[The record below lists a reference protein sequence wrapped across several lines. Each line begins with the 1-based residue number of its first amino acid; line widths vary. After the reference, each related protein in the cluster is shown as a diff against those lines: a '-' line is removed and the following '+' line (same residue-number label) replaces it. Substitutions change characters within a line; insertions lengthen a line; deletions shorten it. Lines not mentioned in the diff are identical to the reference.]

1 MKLYTKTGD
10 DGTTGLT
17 GGKRIAKDA
26 PRMVA
31 IGTVDELNAHLALAA
46 AASKHEPVTS
56 ILTVLQSRLFDLG
69 ADLADDAS
77 TRIGDRQVQQAEQ
90 WIDQASEPVAA
101 LQCFILPG
109 GSELA
114 ARLHVA
120 RAVARR
126 AERTC
131 VTLEDQSAV
140 VFLNRVSDLMFAMA
154 RWANHLEGVEDVP
167 WRGGEC

>member
-26 PRMVA
+26 PRMIA

-46 AASKHEPVTS
+46 AASNHESITS
-56 ILTVLQSRLFDLG
+56 ILTALQSRLFELG
-69 ADLADDAS
+69 ADLADHAS
-77 TRIGDRQVQQAEQ
+77 TRIGESEVEQAEQ
-90 WIDQASEPVAA
+90 WIDQATEPVAA

-131 VTLEDQSAV
+131 VTLKDQRAV
-140 VFLNRVSDLMFAMA
+140 VYLNRISDLMFALA

-167 WRGGEC
+167 WISER